1 MSTKLLYMED
11 MQALT
16 CKACVE
22 RIEQKDG
29 KQIVYLDQ
37 TVFYPQGGGQPYDT
51 GIIEADGTKFVVEE
65 VRFVDGEVLHIG
77 HYEGQPFIQ
86 SEDVTCVVDEERR
99 KLNTRLHS
107 GGHLLDMAVNEV
119 GYDWVPGKGYHFPN
133 APYVE
138 YQADLGDET
147 KEAIIEKL
155 EKRMADI
162 LDRGIETEIRFMPK
176 EDMSKYC
183 RHVPEYLPAG
193 KPSRIVLYGD
203 FGVPCGGT
211 HVAKLSD
218 IGTVNVR
225 KIKGQSGTI
234 RVSYEIQQPRT
245 SRET

>member
-1 MSTKLLYMED
+1 MSTKLLCMED

-16 CKACVE
+16 CKASVE
-22 RIEQKDG
+22 RTEQKNG

-51 GIIEADGTKFVVEE
+51 GIIETGDTKFGVEE

-77 HYEGQPFIQ
+77 HYEGQPFMQ
-86 SEDVTCVVDEERR
+86 GEDVACAVDEQRR

-107 GGHLLDMAVNEV
+107 GGHLLDMAVNEL
-119 GYDWVPGKGYHFPN
+119 GYDWIPGKGYHFPN
-133 APYVE
+133 RPYVE
-138 YQADLGDET
+138 YQADLGDEP
-147 KEAIIEKL
+147 KEDIADKL
-155 EKRMADI
+155 NKQMADI
-162 LDRGIETEIRFMPK
+162 LARGIETEIRFMPK
-176 EDMSKYC
+176 EEMSNYC

-211 HVAKLSD
+211 HIANLSD
-218 IGTVNVR
+218 IGAVSVR

-234 RVSYEIQQPRT
+234 RVSYELQ
-245 SRET
+245 